1 MLVLF
6 LAPRPQTRGRAD
18 AHGPAAGSRMER
30 PISRPRGWTDDASN
44 PEDLR
49 LGFSPEHVR
58 LAKAVVVDALLSQV
72 VASGA
77 SRATALHAR
86 QRTVATAVSY
96 FWRFYQRGSFA
107 TDEPVLVAVACLS
120 LAGKTLE
127 NPVHDH
133 TKFVALA
140 NAVAAETYSD
150 AASDAALFACAPDA
164 LLPCELRVLDALK
177 FDLTP
182 YDPHAALQEALRG
195 GRRSPAKE
203 EGAARRREG
212 AETDATEATESAT
225 GRRMKRKRDDDDT
238 TTYDD
243 DDDDDETLFR
253 VAWGVLNDSL
263 VTPTCVSV
271 SERAAAVA
279 AVAVA
284 CELLDVEPPETAFP
298 DGENASLAAAA
309 ADVPA
314 GHVALAAREM
324 VRHRAAFAET
334 ADSKGRGA
342 PAEAPKGA
350 PAGWRARPLM
360 LAARR
365 AQAAQIIEEAR
376 RAGRHSLSGRLG

>member
-1 MLVLF
+1 
-6 LAPRPQTRGRAD
+6 
-18 AHGPAAGSRMER
+18 MER
-30 PISRPRGWTDDASN
+30 LERPRGWTDDASN

-58 LAKAVVVDALLSQV
+58 LAKAVVVDALLSHV

-133 TKFVALA
+133 TKFLALA
-140 NAVAAETYSD
+140 RAVAAETYSD
-150 AASDAALFACAPDA
+150 ASREALFACAPDA

-195 GRRSPAKE
+195 ERRSSAKE
-203 EGAARRREG
+203 RARRREG
-212 AETDATEATESAT
+212 AETDATEAPSAT
-225 GRRMKRKRDDDDT
+225 GRRKKRKRD
-238 TTYDD
+238 DD

-284 CELLDVEPPETAFP
+284 CELLDVDPPETAFR
-298 DGENASLAAAA
+298 DGENASLAAA

-342 PAEAPKGA
+342 PAEALKGA
-350 PAGWRARPLM
+350 PTGWRARPLI

-365 AQAAQIIEEAR
+365 AQAAQIIEAAR
-376 RAGRHSLSGRLG
+376 RAGRHSTSR

>member
-30 PISRPRGWTDDASN
+30 PLPRPRGWTDDASN

-150 AASDAALFACAPDA
+150 AASDAALFACSPDA

-212 AETDATEATESAT
+212 AETDATEAPSET
-225 GRRMKRKRDDDDT
+225 GRRKKRKRDD
-238 TTYDD
+238 DD

-324 VRHRAAFAET
+324 VRHRAAFAEN